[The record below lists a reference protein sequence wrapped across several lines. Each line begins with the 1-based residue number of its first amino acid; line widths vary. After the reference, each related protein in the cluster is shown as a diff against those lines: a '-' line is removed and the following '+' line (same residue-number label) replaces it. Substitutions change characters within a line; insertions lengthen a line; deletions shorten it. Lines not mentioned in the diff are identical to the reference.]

1 MKRPG
6 KAPAL
11 KNGKPRNYKREYA
24 QFHGKPEQ
32 VALRSARNKARKDA
46 ETALGMELPTDI
58 EVDHK
63 DPLSQGGSNNLA
75 NLELMPRYMNR
86 RKAASSYSPFRRQS
100 SAPVP
105 LQPLDLKTALMNL
118 RDYGLT

>member
-1 MKRPG
+1 MKRLR

-11 KNGKPRNYKREYA
+11 KNGKPRNYKKEYR

-32 VALRSARNKARKDA
+32 IARRAARNKARKDA
-46 ETALGMELPTDI
+46 EVALGMELPTNI

-63 DPLSQGGSNNLA
+63 QALSNGGSNNIA

-86 RKAASSYSPFRRQS
+86 RKGASSSYNSMRPRQAT
-100 SAPVP
+100 APV
-105 LQPLDLKTALMNL
+105 QPLDLETALMTL
-118 RDYGLT
+118 RRYGLA